1 MFDFD
6 SASAFLR
13 IILIDLV
20 LSGDNAVVIGL
31 AASRLSPENRRRAI
45 VIGGGAAV
53 GLRIVFTVMAAFL
66 LGIPLLQLTGGIL
79 LFYIAYKLVQPPS
92 QGAHITE
99 ADTLAQAIR
108 TILLADVVM
117 SLDNILAV
125 AAAAGDHLWLLL
137 FGLALSIP
145 LLLVGSEYV
154 ARLLH
159 RVPILV
165 WVGVLVLIHTAIHM
179 VNEDDVVRDNIGHIA
194 TSVEWLLAT
203 AITGALYLF
212 IRARSASRPASE
224 PLTATEVGQPITWP
238 DS

>member
-1 MFDFD
+1 MDFD

-53 GLRIVFTVMAAFL
+53 GLRIIFTIAVSLL
-66 LGIPLLQLTGGIL
+66 LGIPLLQLIGGL
-79 LFYIAYKLVQPPS
+79 MLFYIAYKLIQPAEE
-92 QGAHITE
+92 GAHITE
-99 ADTLAQAIR
+99 ADTLSQAIR

-125 AAAAGDHLWLLL
+125 GAAADGHLWLLL

-145 LLLVGSEYV
+145 LLLVGSEFV

-159 RVPILV
+159 RLPILV
-165 WVGVLVLIHTAIHM
+165 YVGVLVLVHTAIHL
-179 VNEDDVVRDNIGHIA
+179 VNEDDVVRDNVGHLNGWW
-194 TSVEWLLAT
+194 EWGLAILIT
-203 AITGALYLF
+203 AAMTLYVL
-212 IRARSASRPASE
+212 RLRPASKRTAE
-224 PLTATEVGQPITWP
+224 TLTTVETR
-238 DS
+238 